1 MGSEGSILEA
11 NELSFFNLFQIFTV
25 RAGQSWSTRSFSKI
39 NFDHFLTFF
48 EIFFSILEEP

>member
-11 NELSFFNLFQIFTV
+11 SELGFFNFYKIFRVT
-25 RAGQSWSTRSFSKI
+25 AGQSWSTRSFSKI

-48 EIFFSILEEP
+48 EILSFIFEKP